1 VGTKPHS
8 PRSIAHLAEVPLYSE
23 HVAQALRRVMDTI
36 PAMVWSAFPDGSVEY
51 VSDRWL
57 RYIGQSRDKF
67 ERQGWEA
74 LLHPEDLEKAE
85 TQWRATVAA
94 GRQSDLEHRVRRA
107 DGTYRWIRTRAVPPR
122 DESGQIVRWY
132 GVVRDIEEE
141 KRALQ
146 EVQPLRLSRREAEVL
161 RLLVEGNTSKGIAA
175 IVGVKPST
183 IDTYRSRI
191 MAKLGIKDMP
201 SLVRLA
207 IRQGVIKL

>member
-1 VGTKPHS
+1 
-8 PRSIAHLAEVPLYSE
+8 
-23 HVAQALRRVMDTI
+23 MDTI

-51 VSDRWL
+51 VSERWL
-57 RYIGQSRDKF
+57 RYIGQSRDTF
-67 ERQGWEA
+67 ERQGWQA

-94 GRQSDLEHRVRRA
+94 GRQADLEHRVRRA
-107 DGTYRWIRTRAVPPR
+107 DGTYRWILTRAVPLR
-122 DESGQIVRWY
+122 DERGQIVKWY
-132 GVVRDIEEE
+132 GVVRDNEEK

-175 IVGVKPST
+175 IIGVKPST

-191 MAKLGIKDMP
+191 MAKLRIWDVQG
-201 SLVRLA
+201 LVRLA
-207 IRQGVIKL
+207 IRHGLIDA

>member
-23 HVAQALRRVMDTI
+23 HIAQTLRRVMDTI

-85 TQWRATVAA
+85 TQWRSTVAA
-94 GRQSDLEHRVRRA
+94 GRQ
-107 DGTYRWIRTRAVPPR
+107 P
-122 DESGQIVRWY
+122 
-132 GVVRDIEEE
+132 
-141 KRALQ
+141 
-146 EVQPLRLSRREAEVL
+146 
-161 RLLVEGNTSKGIAA
+161 SK
-175 IVGVKPST
+175 S
-183 IDTYRSRI
+183 
-191 MAKLGIKDMP
+191 
-201 SLVRLA
+201 
-207 IRQGVIKL
+207 